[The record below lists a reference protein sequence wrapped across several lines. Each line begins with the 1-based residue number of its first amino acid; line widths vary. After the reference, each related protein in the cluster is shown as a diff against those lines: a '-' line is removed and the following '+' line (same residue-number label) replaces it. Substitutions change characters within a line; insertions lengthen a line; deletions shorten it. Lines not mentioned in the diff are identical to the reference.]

1 MYYLGATDY
10 IVRPFNAFFVQHR
23 VKNTLTMYSQKK
35 QLVRV
40 VESQVF
46 QREKINNMLINILS
60 RVMALGNSESGRHTL
75 NVQTITEML
84 LKRLVKIT
92 GKYSLSEADIALIAS
107 ASSLHDIGKMTIS
120 DEILNKPGKLTAEE

>member
-40 VESQVF
+40 VESHVF

-92 GKYSLSEADIALIAS
+92 GKYSLSEADIL
-107 ASSLHDIGKMTIS
+107 
-120 DEILNKPGKLTAEE
+120 